1 MPAAAA
7 AAGRRWDTSA
17 SRDRSRQDEAG
28 GDVRVRPWRI
38 NLGARAAVSDAG
50 GRRGRAWQGAAGS
63 RALARSRGSGAYPEI
78 RGTAALSAQGG
89 NPRRGNR
96 GFFYSSRAIP
106 HDGIR

>member
-1 MPAAAA
+1 MLEVEEDAH
-7 AAGRRWDTSA
+7 GR
-17 SRDRSRQDEAG
+17 G
-28 GDVRVRPWRI
+28 
-38 NLGARAAVSDAG
+38 
-50 GRRGRAWQGAAGS
+50 QGA
-63 RALARSRGSGAYPEI
+63 ARSRGSGAYPEI